1 MSAREAV
8 VTMVA
13 VWSMFTKLVARV
25 EATDA
30 SAVISPMGGLMKRQG
45 RNLPVEYRAWP

>member
-1 MSAREAV
+1 
-8 VTMVA
+8 
-13 VWSMFTKLVARV
+13 MFTKLVARV

-30 SAVISPMGGLMKRQG
+30 SAVISPIGGFMKRQG